1 MAKYKKVNEGI
12 LDKFI
17 SSVFGAIGRGAHS
30 RALKHLSKKD
40 PVIAN
45 QIKTIEKNR
54 KELAKMLKRNVLFK
68 TIGWYFDC
76 ADGPLARKYNMVT
89 LIHAHRP
96 CEAPTS

>member
-40 PVIAN
+40 PVIAK

-54 KELAKMLKRNVLFK
+54 KELAKMLKKANVVKPTKADRAALAK
-68 TIGWYFDC
+68 GEYF
-76 ADGPLARKYNMVT
+76 T
-89 LIHAHRP
+89 F
-96 CEAPTS
+96 

>member
-17 SSVFGAIGRGAHS
+17 GSVFGAIGRGAHS

-40 PVIAN
+40 PDIAK

-54 KELAKMLKRNVLFK
+54 KELAKMLKQANVEKPTKADKAALAK
-68 TIGWYFDC
+68 GEYF
-76 ADGPLARKYNMVT
+76 T
-89 LIHAHRP
+89 F
-96 CEAPTS
+96 